1 MQLEELWSANDTKTQ
16 QSTLQLTVF
25 VAALMGEGVDGIGAK
40 ARWLNWLCGFR
51 VRRSAGGGRKP
62 HGEGGDWDG
71 GRFFFLR
78 ALYTPKRPEAQKTD
92 VFGRRTGRK
101 KRRFRSRFFRFC
113 SKFNLQWTAP
123 KSVFVSSFLV
133 DKISKLK
140 S

>member
-1 MQLEELWSANDTKTQ
+1 LQLEELWSANDTKTQ

-78 ALYTPKRPEAQKTD
+78 ALSPYLELHTPMCN
-92 VFGRRTGRK
+92 
-101 KRRFRSRFFRFC
+101 SR
-113 SKFNLQWTAP
+113 
-123 KSVFVSSFLV
+123 KSVGGL
-133 DKISKLK
+133 SKKFITQQLLGFK
-140 S
+140 

>member
-1 MQLEELWSANDTKTQ
+1 LQLEELWSANDTKTQ

-71 GRFFFLR
+71 GRFFFSGRYILR
-78 ALYTPKRPEAQKTD
+78 SALQSPK
-92 VFGRRTGRK
+92 
-101 KRRFRSRFFRFC
+101 
-113 SKFNLQWTAP
+113 
-123 KSVFVSSFLV
+123 
-133 DKISKLK
+133 I
-140 S
+140 

>member
-78 ALYTPKRPEAQKTD
+78 ALYTPKRPETQKTD

-101 KRRFRSRFFRFC
+101 NGDLEVGFFVFALNLICNGRRLSTF
-113 SKFNLQWTAP
+113 TTD
-123 KSVFVSSFLV
+123 V
-133 DKISKLK
+133 I
-140 S
+140 